1 MKKMLCSLFIMFVGI
16 SVFFGEAWSQNQPK
30 TSAVQYPTKPIQVIV
45 PYAAGGGT
53 DIVARLIAHY
63 LKDSL
68 GQPMVIVNRPGAAG
82 AIGHREIANAEPDG
96 YTLGVLSYPDSA
108 INPKGESSGFKNED
122 FVPLATFTRTSS
134 VLAVQKDGPFK
145 TISEFAAYAK
155 KNPGALTVAVGGQAH
170 LLCVILIEQ
179 AMGIDLNPVMFKGG
193 SEAMKTLMGRHTM
206 AAVAASQYIV
216 EDAEGKGVLPIALTG
231 EKRQDAFPNVPT
243 FKELGFDV
251 PIDMMRIFCAPKGVS
266 PAIQQKLL
274 VPLAELDKNKEF
286 IEKVRGSGEFYS
298 PLLGKELQ
306 EYYRKTNGVLSV
318 TVEKFKDQF
327 AQ

>member
-1 MKKMLCSLFIMFVGI
+1 MKKMRLSLFLMFIGI

-30 TSAVQYPTKPIQVIV
+30 ASGTEYPTKPIQVIV

-82 AIGHREIANAEPDG
+82 ALGHREIANAEPDG

-108 INPKGESSGFKNED
+108 INPKGDSAGFRNED
-122 FVPLATFTRTSS
+122 FIPLATFTRTSS

-145 TISEFAAYAK
+145 TIPEFVAYAK
-155 KNPGALTVAVGGQAH
+155 KNPGAVTVAVGGQAH

-216 EDAEGKGVLPIALTG
+216 EDAEGKGVLAIALTG
-231 EKRQDAFPNVPT
+231 EKRLDAFPNVPT
-243 FKELGFDV
+243 FKELGHDV
-251 PIDMMRIFCAPKGVS
+251 PIDMMRIFCAPKGV
-266 PAIQQKLL
+266 PLVIQQKLIGPL
-274 VPLAELDKNKEF
+274 VELNKNQEF
-286 IEKVRGSGEFYS
+286 IEKVKGSGEFYS
-298 PLLGKELQ
+298 PLFGTELQ
-306 EYYRKTNGVLSV
+306 DYYRKTNAVLSV

>member
-1 MKKMLCSLFIMFVGI
+1 MKKMLWSSLLILAVI
-16 SVFFGEAWSQNQPK
+16 SVSLGEARAQNQPQ
-30 TSAVQYPTKPIQVIV
+30 AGGMQYPVKPIQVIV

-53 DIVARLIAHY
+53 DIMARLIAHY

-68 GQPMVIVNRPGAAG
+68 GQPMAIVNRPGAAG
-82 AIGHREIANAEPDG
+82 AIGHREIAKAEPDG

-108 INPKGESSGFKNED
+108 INPKGESSGFRNED

-145 TISEFAAYAK
+145 TIAEFAAYAK
-155 KNPGALTVAVGGQAH
+155 KNPGAITVAVGGQAH

-216 EDAEGKGVLPIALTG
+216 EDAEGKGVVPIGVTG
-231 EKRQDAFPNVPT
+231 EKRQGAFPNVPT
-243 FKELGFDV
+243 FKELGYDV
-251 PIDMMRIFCAPKGVS
+251 PIDMMRILCTPKGVS

-274 VPLAELDKNKEF
+274 APLVQLNKNQEF
-286 IEKVRGSGEFYS
+286 IEKVKGSGEFYS
-298 PLLGKELQ
+298 PLFGKELE